1 MPIPLIIPARR
12 RACRRRSPHYEEIIA
27 RARRTLC
34 GRVVEIPEDLLLPH
48 RRRFPP
54 NPQRMAARGVV
65 ASIDEGGSVC
75 VLLDGE
81 NGEQRRYF
89 GVTLLMERCRVVS

>member
-1 MPIPLIIPARR
+1 MSVPLLIPARR
-12 RACRRRSPHYEEIIA
+12 RQVRRRTPYYDEIVS

-34 GRVVEIPEDLLLPH
+34 GRVVEIPEDLLFPH

-54 NPQRMAARGVV
+54 DPRRPGARGVV
-65 ASIDEGGSVC
+65 AFISEEGSVC

-81 NGEQRRYF
+81 RRYF
-89 GVTLLMERCRVVS
+89 GVTLLLERARIVS